1 MPKAATSSMYYD
13 REAPVLR
20 FEESDD
26 FSDYAAKPNGHS
38 QVVNHSAPVSS
49 GSDDPFSELKSKQE
63 SLLKLRQE
71 LDRTQREAQELEAQR
86 LKEERFTTGRREI
99 TEKVSRNL
107 ARLERELYNAQKII
121 EEISVAR
128 ESFEHHLEAL
138 RTIRPEAWKRCDL
151 NEELDR
157 AIGAVEDAENEFGK
171 ASRRLATVLPEG
183 SQASFLVG
191 SQLSGGAL
199 PQDFQSWLR
208 AGFAFTL
215 PLLAGIALLMLLGK
229 LFL

>member
-1 MPKAATSSMYYD
+1 MFYD

-26 FSDYAAKPNGHS
+26 FNEYS
-38 QVVNHSAPVSS
+38 SAPAKAHASTHGPGAAPVYISS
-49 GSDDPFSELKSKQE
+49 ASLGAEDPFSELKHKQE

-71 LDRTQREAQELEAQR
+71 LERTQREAQELEAQR
-86 LKEERFTTGRREI
+86 GKEERFTSGRREI
-99 TEKVSRNL
+99 TEKISRNL

-121 EEISVAR
+121 EEITVAR

-138 RTIRPEAWKRCDL
+138 RTIRPEAWNRADL

-183 SQASFLVG
+183 SQAAFLAGVPHG
-191 SQLSGGAL
+191 SPL
-199 PQDFQSWLR
+199 PQDFRSWML
-208 AGFAFTL
+208 AGLAFTL
-215 PLLAGIALLMLLGK
+215 PLLAGMAVLQFLGRF
-229 LFL
+229 FL

>member
-1 MPKAATSSMYYD
+1 MYYD

-26 FSDYAAKPNGHS
+26 FQDFATRPNGHGQS
-38 QVVNHSAPVSS
+38 VSHSSAASVSTS
-49 GSDDPFSELKSKQE
+49 SEDPFSELKHKQE

-86 LKEERFTTGRREI
+86 GKEERFTNGRRDI

-107 ARLERELYNAQKII
+107 ARLDRELYNAQKII

-138 RTIRPEAWKRCDL
+138 RSIRPESWKRCDL

-157 AIGAVEDAENEFGK
+157 AIGAVEDAENEYGK

-183 SQASFLVG
+183 SQASFLAG
-191 SQLSGGAL
+191 SQLGGGSL
-199 PQDFQSWLR
+199 PQDFKSWAQ

-215 PLLAGIALLMLLGK
+215 PLLAGIAILMILSRLL
-229 LFL
+229 F

>member
-26 FSDYAAKPNGHS
+26 FSDYAAKPNGHGHAVS
-38 QVVNHSAPVSS
+38 QSAPVST
-49 GSDDPFSELKSKQE
+49 GGEDPFTELKHKQE

-71 LDRTQREAQELEAQR
+71 LERTQREAQELEAQR
-86 LKEERFTTGRREI
+86 SKEERFTNGRRDI

-138 RTIRPEAWKRCDL
+138 RTIRPETWKRCDL

-157 AIGAVEDAENEFGK
+157 AIGAVEDAENEYGK
-171 ASRRLATVLPEG
+171 ASRRLATVLPES
-183 SQASFLVG
+183 SQASFLAG
-191 SQLSGGAL
+191 SQLGGGAL
-199 PQDFQSWLR
+199 PQDFQGWLR

-215 PLLAGIALLMLLGK
+215 PLLAGIAVLMILGK